1 MNMYNR
7 RSRKGPAIAAVLGA
21 TALLGGAILAWGYA
35 PEVDADT
42 DLNLTPTA
50 ARTASVQMSAED
62 LAISDSLSIDLTRD
76 ELMEVKILSTSKAT
90 AADEDVVE
98 TAAVDETETTE
109 DGAEITD
116 TEQETS
122 ENAEIDYTED
132 SEESEYVEEDSSSEE
147 SYDTEEGD
155 NSGTIGE
162 FSYSDVFTC
171 TAYAY
176 VAGGYG
182 ASGNPAV
189 VGTVAVDPSIIPL
202 GTRLYVEG
210 YGYAIANDTGGNII
224 GYTLD
229 LVMDTEYEC
238 YQWGVRTVNVY
249 ILD

>member
-90 AADEDVVE
+90 AADEDE
-98 TAAVDETETTE
+98 AETTE
-109 DGAEITD
+109 NEAEITD

-122 ENAEIDYTED
+122 EDAEIDYTED
-132 SEESEYVEEDSSSEE
+132 SEESEYAEEDSSSEE
-147 SYDTEEGD
+147 SYDTEEDD